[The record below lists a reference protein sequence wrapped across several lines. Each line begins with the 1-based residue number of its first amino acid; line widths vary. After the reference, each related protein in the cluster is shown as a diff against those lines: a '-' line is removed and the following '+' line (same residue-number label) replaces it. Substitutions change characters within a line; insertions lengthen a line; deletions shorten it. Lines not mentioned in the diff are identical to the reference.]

1 VNSTHRPKVSVKYAT
16 ADTQILA
23 TKGQKLKVAVFGV
36 SAVVSA
42 AFLGLPANLGCIFPR
57 ICEHF
62 GVSASGSGAP
72 NICIFHCKVLHE
84 AQWPHCII
92 HNDLNVWSSVLPSVI
107 NTPSQSITRV
117 AAYLHVETLLSI
129 HRSIHPPKEVHGTR
143 PLLLKTP
150 QIQSE
155 HNITSKSI

>member
-1 VNSTHRPKVSVKYAT
+1 MNSTHRPKVSVKYAT

-92 HNDLNVWSSVLPSVI
+92 HKATMTSMYGAQCSRPS
-107 NTPSQSITRV
+107 
-117 AAYLHVETLLSI
+117 
-129 HRSIHPPKEVHGTR
+129 SIHPPKALHESQLTF
-143 PLLLKTP
+143 
-150 QIQSE
+150 
-155 HNITSKSI
+155 TSKLCFRYTVQYTLPKKCTERALCF